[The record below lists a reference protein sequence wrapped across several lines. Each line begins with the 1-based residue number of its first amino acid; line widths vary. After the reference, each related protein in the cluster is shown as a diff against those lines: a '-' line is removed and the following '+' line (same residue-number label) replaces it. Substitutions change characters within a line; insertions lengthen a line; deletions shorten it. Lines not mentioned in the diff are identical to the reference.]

1 MNYSS
6 PLPSRY
12 VDAPPGI
19 ELSDAQVAAAGRA
32 RDYLQEYLIPLEA
45 HVPEVDPLPEQ
56 IEAEMVAEAKRRQLW
71 AIATPTEFGG
81 QGLGEVGYVAVREHV
96 AQSTVGDIRHD
107 RGAGGDPWPTL
118 FSASGD
124 QKRKYLEPVLAG
136 TKRMFFGLTEPSGGS
151 DAAGILTEATKVSG
165 GWLINGSKRW
175 IGRGG
180 IADFGVVFAV
190 TDRNLGAKGG
200 VSAFFVERG
209 YEGFNHVR
217 DLVTMGA
224 CLTSELAFVN
234 CFVPDDA
241 VLGDVGGAFA
251 LAQRT
256 LSRSRVRQAALNIG
270 AAQRAFDLM
279 VRWVP
284 TRRTFGKSLA
294 EREAVRW
301 MIARAAADLQ
311 SARYL
316 VYRVA
321 SQIDKGAD
329 PRWEVPPMKTRA
341 AQMVCR
347 VVDLAMQLH
356 GALGIS
362 RDLPLER
369 IYRDVRGFRISEGA
383 DEVQRVLVAREFA
396 GRE

>member
-1 MNYSS
+1 M
-6 PLPSRY
+6 
-12 VDAPPGI
+12 
-19 ELSDAQVAAAGRA
+19 
-32 RDYLQEYLIPLEA
+32 
-45 HVPEVDPLPEQ
+45 
-56 IEAEMVAEAKRRQLW
+56 
-71 AIATPTEFGG
+71 
-81 QGLGEVGYVAVREHV
+81 GYVAVREYI

-118 FSASGD
+118 FSASEA
-124 QKRKYLEPVLAG
+124 QKRRYLEPVLSG
-136 TKRMFFGLTEPSGGS
+136 SKRMFFGLTEPSGGS
-151 DAAGILTEATKVSG
+151 DAAGILTKATRVSG
-165 GWLINGSKRW
+165 GWLLNGRKRW

-180 IADFGVVFAV
+180 IADFGVVFAT
-190 TDRNLGAKGG
+190 TDRDKGAKGG

-209 YEGFNHVR
+209 AEGFTHVR

-224 CLTSELAFVN
+224 CSTSELSFVD
-234 CFVPDDA
+234 CFVPDDN
-241 VLGDVGGAFA
+241 VLGEIGEAFV

-256 LSRSRVRQAALNIG
+256 LSRSRVRQAALNLG
-270 AAQRAFDLM
+270 AGQRAFDIM

-284 TRRTFGKSLA
+284 ERRTFGKPLA
-294 EREAVRW
+294 DREAVRW

-321 SQIDKGAD
+321 SQIDAGGE

-341 AQMVCR
+341 AQMACR